1 MMNTVLILGAKSDMA
16 KAAAI
21 QFAKN
26 DFNLLLVGRDV
37 SSELNEFKN
46 SIIEKFGKEVH
57 LQDLD
62 VLDKDDAISF
72 LNGIK
77 IIPDG
82 IISFVGLLGD
92 QQRAKE
98 DTSHAETIFTS
109 NFNAIVPIINFFA
122 NQFVNQSSGFII
134 GVSSVS
140 GVRGKKSNYYYGAA
154 KAGFTTYLSGL
165 RNRLYENNVHV
176 VTVLPG
182 YVSTKMTKEMD
193 LPKWLTV
200 SPEFV
205 GRKIFNAY
213 HKKKDIIYVP
223 GVWKI
228 IMGIISFIPERIF
241 KRLNL

>member
-1 MMNTVLILGAKSDMA
+1 MTNTVIIIGAKSDIA

-26 DFNLLLVGRDV
+26 DFDLLLVGRDV
-37 SSELNEFKN
+37 TSELNQFGQ
-46 SIIEKFGKEVH
+46 SITEEYGQEVI
-57 LQDLD
+57 LQNLD
-62 VLDKDDAISF
+62 IIDKQATNLF
-72 LNGIK
+72 LNGVK
-77 IIPDG
+77 IIPNG
-82 IISFVGLLGD
+82 VVSFVGLLGEHQKAIND
-92 QQRAKE
+92 PGY
-98 DTSHAETIFTS
+98 AETIFKS

-122 NQFVNQSSGFII
+122 KQFENQSSGFII

-140 GVRGKKSNYYYGAA
+140 SVRGRKSNYYYGAA

-165 RNRLYENNVHV
+165 RNHLYEKNVQV
-176 VTVLPG
+176 ITVLPG
-182 YVSTKMTKEMD
+182 YVDTKMTKRMD

-213 HKKKDIIYVP
+213 RNKKDIIYVP
-223 GVWKI
+223 GIWKI